1 MPCIV
6 PSEVYYLAALFQV
19 SGVVMD
25 PYRGARAEGV
35 GGFFRG
41 VKSGITGAAVKP
53 VVAVL
58 DAATFGFEQVADKIG
73 NLGEHPVKRARGFAS
88 CFAVRRGGRPNWP
101 LLVLIFFLR
110 VSFDA
115 RPVERRFVLFDC
127 CSHALAG
134 SLH

>member
-1 MPCIV
+1 M
-6 PSEVYYLAALFQV
+6 

-73 NLGEHPVKRARGFAS
+73 NLGEHPVKRARAFAS